1 MMSATDGQITGS
13 GQWLACV
20 ERFAEGLAMGRAMPL
35 PEVSMTTDTM
45 APLVAADVLIC
56 SPHPDDEALNGTMAL
71 RLQLEDQAR
80 VMNLAMT
87 LGSDPRRQ
95 AARQAELAASC
106 RVLGFKVGL
115 AREPAGF
122 RLGGPSAPAP
132 GSVGWQLMEDELV
145 ELLVVVSPRLV
156 CLPHDDDGHA
166 THVAVHYLARQAI
179 ARYVRREERAVL
191 LIQSEFWHP
200 MRSPNLLVGIEP
212 AEVATLVNALS
223 HHVGE
228 MARQPLHLLLPP
240 RLMDNVRRGSAL
252 LGGYGGKAALF
263 TFGELYHLSLVS
275 PAGIRQPV
283 GPTILPPGTRLSL
296 TGLFDLVASA

>member
-1 MMSATDGQITGS
+1 MSDYKGQTDGGGRWRAYVEQFSYCLAAGRTVPVPEGIITTAAPES
-13 GQWLACV
+13 LA
-20 ERFAEGLAMGRAMPL
+20 
-35 PEVSMTTDTM
+35 
-45 APLVAADVLIC
+45 AADILLC
-56 SPHPDDEALNGTMAL
+56 SPHPDDEALTGTLAL

-95 AARQAELAASC
+95 AARQAELAAAC

-122 RLGGPSAPAP
+122 RLGGPTAPAP
-132 GSVGWQLMEDELV
+132 GSGGWQLMADELV
-145 ELLVVVSPRLV
+145 ELLAVVRPRLI

-166 THVAVHYLARQAI
+166 THVAVHHLARQAI
-179 ARYVRREERAVL
+179 ARYVRREERVVL
-191 LIQSEFWHP
+191 LVQSEFWHP

-228 MARQPLHLLLPP
+228 MARQPLHLFLPL

-283 GPTILPPGTRLSL
+283 GPTIIPPGTRLSL